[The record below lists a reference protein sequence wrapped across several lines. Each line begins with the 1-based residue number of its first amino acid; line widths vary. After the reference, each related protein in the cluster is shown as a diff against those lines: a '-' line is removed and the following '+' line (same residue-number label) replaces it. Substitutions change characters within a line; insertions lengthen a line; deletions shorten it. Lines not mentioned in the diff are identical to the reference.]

1 MNDHKTNIHG
11 RKGWVDFYFFWKVI
25 NCLVQD
31 FFQSLSSPR
40 LISARFIDTEKF
52 WLISLPK
59 EKRRQTLEETVSQ
72 YFSVLMNLA
81 EITPRLAPE
90 RSKVKQYL
98 IRIDRTIVEQLEP
111 GCKLKVDIKK
121 WKKKFLHFNFLQP
134 YFFRDC

>member
-1 MNDHKTNIHG
+1 M
-11 RKGWVDFYFFWKVI
+11 
-25 NCLVQD
+25 QD

-52 WLISLPK
+52 GLISLPK
-59 EKRRQTLEETVSQ
+59 EKRRQTLEETFSQ

-81 EITPRLAPE
+81 EITPRLALQ

-111 GCKLKVDIKK
+111 GCKLKVD
-121 WKKKFLHFNFLQP
+121 KKK
-134 YFFRDC
+134 